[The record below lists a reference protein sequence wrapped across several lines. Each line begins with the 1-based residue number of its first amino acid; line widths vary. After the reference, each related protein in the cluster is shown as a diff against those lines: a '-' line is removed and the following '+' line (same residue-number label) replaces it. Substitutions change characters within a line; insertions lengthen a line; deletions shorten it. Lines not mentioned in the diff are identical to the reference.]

1 MWPETQPKKFVIW
14 GHLHYTHTHS
24 YIHYG
29 FAKAA
34 QSMGWDVIWT
44 NSVNELENTDECLF
58 LTEGSAELG
67 MPINPNA
74 FYILHNCNMNK
85 YVSIPDSNKLILQVF
100 TKDVFT
106 RPVTLL
112 NNKLFEYWQ
121 ENINTFYMP
130 WATDI
135 LPAEIDENI
144 NKLPFQH
151 NGKAVFVGSQWGGVH
166 GNNNE
171 LIKFKLG
178 CDKHSIQLNIVN
190 SQRVEQQESIKLI
203 QDSYLAPSIV
213 GQWQKEKG
221 YIPCR
226 IFKTISY
233 GKLGLT
239 NSKEAYEVV
248 NKLCIYS
255 PEEEDLVN
263 IALSSNNTEMIKK
276 AMEFVRDN
284 HTYINRIESL
294 QQVFKIKTNT

>member
-34 QSMGWDVIWT
+34 QSMGWDVVWT
-44 NSVNELENTDECLF
+44 KSTEGLENTDEYLF
-58 LTEGSAELG
+58 LTEGSAESG
-67 MPINPNA
+67 MPINSKA
-74 FYILHNCNMNK
+74 FYILHNCDMNK
-85 YVSIPDSNKLILQVF
+85 YISIPNSNKVVLQVF
-100 TKDVFT
+100 TKDVLS
-106 RPVTLL
+106 RPAALL
-112 NNKLFEYWQ
+112 KDKLFEYWQ

-135 LPAEIDENI
+135 LPAEIDENMKKI
-144 NKLPFQH
+144 PFH
-151 NGKAVFVGSQWGGVH
+151 HSGKAVFIGSQWGGVH

-171 LIKFKLG
+171 LAKFKIG
-178 CDKHSIQLNIVN
+178 CDRNWLKFDIIN
-190 SQRVEQQESIKLI
+190 SQKVEQAESIRLI
-203 QDSYLAPSIV
+203 QCAYLAPSIV

-233 GKLGLT
+233 GQLGVT
-239 NSKEAYEVV
+239 NSNEAYEAV

-255 PEEEDLVN
+255 AKEEDLVDL
-263 IALSSNNTEMIKK
+263 AVASNHIEMTKK
-276 AMEFVRDN
+276 AMEFVRDK

-294 QQVFKIKTNT
+294 REIFKIKMSS